1 MDTTKKT
8 VKRKGRPP
16 KKDYDE
22 ARVMSQLLECVD
34 LCYDSTG
41 EIKATA
47 LELGMSTLKVK
58 KLLITSGKLVYDETK
73 QIQRLM
79 AYGKKMSEIQNEL
92 GLKKSSI
99 NAYLPY
105 SKIPYKESEISA
117 NAERCDLYRRR
128 KEAVEKIKG
137 EDSLYE
143 CIILFSGY
151 KFQTDSGVDF
161 VYRMKKNDDEKYS
174 DELIIEKTKHRIKLA
189 DLLTIYEKVLK
200 KEKVTSPDDF
210 GEVSDADYIYA
221 IFRRLKLVP
230 VCSSEM

>member
-1 MDTTKKT
+1 MGIEERAA
-8 VKRKGRPP
+8 KRKGRPP

-22 ARVMSQLLECVD
+22 KRMLSQLLECVD
-34 LCYDSTG
+34 LCYESTG

-47 LELGMSTLKVK
+47 VELGMSTLKVK

-79 AYGKKMSEIQNEL
+79 AYGKTITEIQNEL

-117 NAERCDLYRRR
+117 NAERCELYRKR
-128 KEAVEKIKG
+128 KAAIEKIDST
-137 EDSLYE
+137 DSLYD

-151 KFQTDSGVDF
+151 KFQTVDGVDF
-161 VYRMKKNDDEKYS
+161 TYRINNRNDDKKCG
-174 DELIIEKTKHRIKLA
+174 ELVIEKTKRRIKL
-189 DLLTIYEKVLK
+189 DDVLKDYEKLLK
-200 KEKVTSPDDF
+200 KEKMLSPDDF
-210 GEVSDADYIYA
+210 GEFPVIDYVYA
-221 IFRRLKLVP
+221 IFKRLDLV
-230 VCSSEM
+230 SI

>member
-8 VKRKGRPP
+8 TKRKGRPP

-47 LELGMSTLKVK
+47 L
-58 KLLITSGKLVYDETK
+58 
-73 QIQRLM
+73 
-79 AYGKKMSEIQNEL
+79 EL